1 MPAHDKF
8 HHVVKEA
15 LIRDGWTITDDPL
28 QLHYGGV
35 DMYVDLAA
43 ERLIAAEKANQK
55 IAVEVKSFL
64 GDSTTYEFH
73 NAVGQFI
80 NYRIILSKLQTERAL
95 YLAVQTEIYH
105 SFFEGQFAQ
114 AIIQHTALK
123 IIVYQSDTEVI
134 EQWIN

>member
-55 IAVEVKSFL
+55 SRL
-64 GDSTTYEFH
+64 
-73 NAVGQFI
+73 
-80 NYRIILSKLQTERAL
+80 RSK
-95 YLAVQTEIYH
+95 V
-105 SFFEGQFAQ
+105 F
-114 AIIQHTALK
+114 
-123 IIVYQSDTEVI
+123 
-134 EQWIN
+134 